1 MEEIKQGAR
10 MTAQTLTLVHYR
22 SLDID
27 APPTVLTAAVSTAL
41 ICDNFFLRSGLRQI
55 LQHTPFDLA
64 TATSETALRHHEA
77 SKPALILIDASQN
90 SGHLLEV
97 IKQAKEHFPQARIVA
112 LADEFDLSF
121 VRSGYEAGVNGF
133 CSAASAPDVLVKSLE
148 LVMLGE
154 TLLPF
159 EVVRSFLSGAS
170 QKREQPLQGSM
181 SEPKQ
186 SDLKA
191 CKLSAREREILGCL
205 TQGEPNKV
213 IARKLDITEATI
225 KVHVKAILRKI
236 GASNRTQAA
245 MWASQRVT
253 HQGGASVNG

>member
-1 MEEIKQGAR
+1 
-10 MTAQTLTLVHYR
+10 MTAQTLKLVHDR
-22 SLDID
+22 SLETEI
-27 APPTVLTAAVSTAL
+27 PSTSLHPAVSTAL
-41 ICDNFFLRSGLRQI
+41 ICDNFLLRSGLRHI

-90 SGHLLEV
+90 SGHMLEV

-112 LADEFDLSF
+112 LADQFDLGF
-121 VRSGYEAGVNGF
+121 VRSGHAAGADGF
-133 CSAASAPDVLVKSLE
+133 CLAASAPDVLIKSLE

-154 TLLPF
+154 TVLPF
-159 EVVRSFLSGAS
+159 EVVRSFLGGAS
-170 QKREQPLQGSM
+170 QKREQPLQSSM
-181 SEPKQ
+181 AEPKQ
-186 SDLKA
+186 SDLNA

-245 MWASQRVT
+245 MWASQRLP
-253 HQGGASVNG
+253 QRSGASVNG